1 LVTGSTS
8 GAGGSSRCPADDG
21 VKAPTLPTA
30 ERILDAARNL
40 FSEKGFDAA
49 SISEIGRSAGVSKS
63 LFYHYFRTKED
74 VLKAIFVAFFE
85 ESEKIQRLFFQT
97 PPQSPP
103 QAPSSDA
110 HGFFI
115 RTMLDFLRR
124 NESVLRIILRE
135 NMNRKS
141 KVDVFSFFDASYEGW
156 RSWFRDRGWPE
167 LPQPDGK
174 VFVFFFTFL
183 SSLSYVLFH
192 QGFTQHFHFD
202 PEVVEEKF
210 VSFFTLATQAL
221 SRSMN
226 PSSPA

>member
-1 LVTGSTS
+1 MNSQAL
-8 GAGGSSRCPADDG
+8 PA
-21 VKAPTLPTA
+21 A
-30 ERILDAARNL
+30 ERILDAACNL

-74 VLKAIFVAFFE
+74 VLKAIFTAFFE
-85 ESEKIQRLFFQT
+85 ESEKIQRLFFQSQ
-97 PPQSPP
+97 PHSAP
-103 QAPSSDA
+103 QAPSNEA
-110 HGFFI
+110 HGLFTK
-115 RTMLDFLRR
+115 TMLQFLRR
-124 NESVLRIILRE
+124 NEPVLRIILRE
-135 NMNRKS
+135 NMNRES
-141 KVDVFSFFDASYEGW
+141 KVDVFSFFDSSYEGW

-192 QGFTQHFHFD
+192 QGFTQHFQFD
-202 PEVVEEKF
+202 PEEVEEKF

-221 SRSMN
+221 SRSIN
-226 PSSPA
+226 SSSPT